1 MSEFVIETH
10 DLTRYFGTR
19 CAVQQLNLRVPR
31 GSVFGFLGR
40 NGSGKTT
47 TIRMLL
53 GLLPPTRGSATILG
67 HDITNLPPALRARAS
82 AIWLKGTHCPDG

>member
-1 MSEFVIETH
+1 MKSECVIETER
-10 DLTRYFGTR
+10 LTRYFGR
-19 CAVQQLNLRVPR
+19 KQIVRDLDLNVPR

-53 GLLPPTRGSATILG
+53 GLLPPTRGRS
-67 HDITNLPPALRARAS
+67 
-82 AIWLKGTHCPDG
+82 KV